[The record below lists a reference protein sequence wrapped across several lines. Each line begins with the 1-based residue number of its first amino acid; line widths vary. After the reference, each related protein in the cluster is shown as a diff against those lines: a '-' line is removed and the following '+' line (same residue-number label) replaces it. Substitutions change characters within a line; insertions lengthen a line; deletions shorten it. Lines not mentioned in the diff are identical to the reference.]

1 MAVLHV
7 VLVAHQ
13 KMNEHMPPAVIITQR
28 VIKRLAGHAKYFY
41 HISDDLIG
49 NKTRQRKYIS
59 EQERK

>member
-1 MAVLHV
+1 
-7 VLVAHQ
+7 
-13 KMNEHMPPAVIITQR
+13 MNEHMPPAVIITQR